1 MPKHPPSFWLQGL
14 GFFPAGFAMLVAC
27 GTIAGH
33 GSSTH
38 TGAAEGSDRR
48 AFAELRGA
56 GHPVPL

>member
-14 GFFPAGFAMLVAC
+14 GIFPAGCHAGRLRHD
-27 GTIAGH
+27 AGH
-33 GSSTH
+33 GSSAH

-48 AFAELRGA
+48 AFAELRSA